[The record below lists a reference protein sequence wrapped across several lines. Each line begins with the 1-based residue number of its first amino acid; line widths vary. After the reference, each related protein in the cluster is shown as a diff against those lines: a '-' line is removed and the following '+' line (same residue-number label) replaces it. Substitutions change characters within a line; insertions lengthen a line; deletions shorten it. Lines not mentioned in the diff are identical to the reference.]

1 MGLANGSVIGVGGS
15 CRVHAEW
22 GFSVRDFQMPN
33 RPFFFSRIGELVPAL
48 PVEESLTEKEY

>member
-22 GFSVRDFQMPN
+22 GFSVWDFQMPN
-33 RPFFFSRIGELVPAL
+33 RPFFFSRIGELVDTTACGGI
-48 PVEESLTEKEY
+48 TD